1 MNVFLTG
8 GAGYIGSHTAAVLAA
23 AGHSITIFDN
33 FSNSNKSVV
42 RVLEKL
48 IAQPINWIEGDILDT
63 QLVEHALGN
72 YKIDAVIHFAGL
84 KAVSDSEKNP
94 IKYYQNN
101 VCGTVSLLQA
111 MKNLNLKKLIFSSSA
126 TVYGIPQY
134 LPYDENHPL
143 NPINPYGRTKFQIE
157 QILQDIASS
166 DKDWRIIALR
176 YFNPVGAH
184 ESGWIGENPKGIPNN
199 LMPYLVKVA
208 RGDLPEL
215 KIFGND
221 YPTKDG
227 TGIRDYIHVMDLADG
242 HLASLEHL
250 KNFKGC
256 DAFNLGTGKGISV
269 LELVLAFEKVC
280 GMKIKYRYDARRAGD
295 LAEYFADP
303 SRANDVLRWSAKR
316 TVQDMVRSS
325 WKYNTKLGHIF
336 NQ

>member
-1 MNVFLTG
+1 
-8 GAGYIGSHTAAVLAA
+8 
-23 AGHSITIFDN
+23 
-33 FSNSNKSVV
+33 
-42 RVLEKL
+42 
-48 IAQPINWIEGDILDT
+48 
-63 QLVEHALGN
+63 
-72 YKIDAVIHFAGL
+72 
-84 KAVSDSEKNP
+84 
-94 IKYYQNN
+94 

-111 MKNLNLKKLIFSSSA
+111 MKNADLKQLVFSSSA

-157 QILQDIASS
+157 QILQDTASS
-166 DKDWRIIALR
+166 DESWRIIALR

-184 ESGWIGENPKGIPNN
+184 ESGLIRENPRGIPNN

-221 YPTKDG
+221 YPIKDG

-250 KNFKGC
+250 QNFKGY
-256 DAFNLGTGKGISV
+256 DAFILGTGKGISV
-269 LELVLAFEKVC
+269 LELVLAFEEIC

-295 LAEYFADP
+295 LAEYSANP

-316 TVQDMVRSS
+316 TVQNMVRSS
-325 WKYNTKLGHIF
+325 WKYNAKSGHIF
-336 NQ
+336 NL